1 MMDDVISI
9 ISKKLKLEDDGA
21 ITAQGIID
29 LGNKKVPCTFELDL
43 NDQERKAISEWLK
56 DNA

>member
-1 MMDDVISI
+1 MDEAVSI

-21 ITAQGIID
+21 ITAQGAID
-29 LGNKKVPCTFELDL
+29 LGNRKVPCVFELDL